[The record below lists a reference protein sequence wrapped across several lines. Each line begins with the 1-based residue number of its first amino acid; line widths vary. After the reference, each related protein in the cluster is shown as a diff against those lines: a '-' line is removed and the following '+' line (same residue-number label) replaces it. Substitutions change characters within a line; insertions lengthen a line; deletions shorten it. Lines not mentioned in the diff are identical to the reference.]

1 MIICSCKLFDRIFD
15 SIEKLNEDIEIS
27 IYHYPFDDES
37 KTDPWYQLYAKK
49 VNSKYK
55 FYGKIYIPY
64 ETTLQDIFNAIT
76 VTCFRLIGIK
86 HLDSNDI
93 KQIIASDSLIEMD
106 YADKKKDFLILKNA
120 EMIPDYINKKIDEY
134 EKSHKLEEKF
144 TSFYTKWVADNENK
158 MFDL

>member
-1 MIICSCKLFDRIFD
+1 M
-15 SIEKLNEDIEIS
+15 
-27 IYHYPFDDES
+27 
-37 KTDPWYQLYAKK
+37 
-49 VNSKYK
+49 
-55 FYGKIYIPY
+55 
-64 ETTLQDIFNAIT
+64 
-76 VTCFRLIGIK
+76 IGIK

-120 EMIPDYINKKIDEY
+120 EMIPNYINKKIDEY